1 MRRPGSRRQAPAT
14 CSPASSGHSSQPVCH
29 RTTLRPSGPWCTVW
43 PPTACPAAARCGH
56 SRWHTAYARR
66 CVSCWPAD
74 GPHPADPGRRAAPPA
89 GRRRPLPAPTSAPPR
104 RTARLAPMS
113 QIDAADAGR
122 TAMPSVDR
130 AGAHQTH
137 GLTVWAEIDLRALE
151 ANVRTLRALAPSSE
165 LMAVVKADAYGH
177 GLLPVARAALRGG
190 ASWLGVAQ
198 FAEAFALRDAGLTA
212 RMLTWLSVPGS
223 DFGGAISRDIDLS
236 ASAPW

>member
-1 MRRPGSRRQAPAT
+1 
-14 CSPASSGHSSQPVCH
+14 
-29 RTTLRPSGPWCTVW
+29 
-43 PPTACPAAARCGH
+43 
-56 SRWHTAYARR
+56 
-66 CVSCWPAD
+66 
-74 GPHPADPGRRAAPPA
+74 
-89 GRRRPLPAPTSAPPR
+89 
-104 RTARLAPMS
+104 MS

-122 TAMPSVDR
+122 TAMTSVDR

-137 GLTVWAEIDLRALE
+137 GLTVWAEIDLGALE

-198 FAEAFALRDAGLTA
+198 FAEAFALGDALRDAGLTP

-223 DFGGAISRDIDLS
+223 DFGGAI
-236 ASAPW
+236 